1 MSLPDEKQ
9 VERALR
15 YLEESEEAY
24 AQAVARREA
33 KDWGVKMARDI
44 AFLDA
49 EGTVA
54 ERQATAGSSAQ
65 VRAAVSEYED
75 SIVSLETLKAKRQR
89 AILTLEVWRSLNSN
103 RRAGIV

>member
-24 AQAVARREA
+24 ARAIAKREATEGAAKVAREVGFLEA
-33 KDWGVKMARDI
+33 D
-44 AFLDA
+44 
-49 EGTVA
+49 GTVA
-54 ERQATAGSSAQ
+54 ERAAKAVTA
-65 VRAAVSEYED
+65 AAYRDALGALED
-75 SIVSLETLKAKRQR
+75 AVFGAELLKAKRAR
-89 AILTLEVWRSLNSN
+89 AMVTLDVWRSLNSN

>member
-24 AQAVARREA
+24 AQAVAAKEA
-33 KDWGVKMARDI
+33 ADLRLKVARDV
-44 AFLDA
+44 AFLEH

-54 ERQATAGSSAQ
+54 ERTAAAGSCDAYL
-65 VRAAVSEYED
+65 VAIDGVERAYTDAE
-75 SIVSLETLKAKRQR
+75 LLKAKRQR
-89 AILTLEVWRSLNSN
+89 ALLVCEVWRSLNSN

>member
-33 KDWGVKMARDI
+33 SEAAAKVAREVG
-44 AFLDA
+44 FLEA

-54 ERQATAGSSAQ
+54 ERTARAVTCGPYASALSAVEDAVFQA
-65 VRAAVSEYED
+65 E
-75 SIVSLETLKAKRQR
+75 LLKAKRQR
-89 AILTLEVWRSLNSN
+89 ALVTLEVWRSLNSN

>member
-24 AQAVARREA
+24 ARAMARREA
-33 KDWGVKMARDI
+33 METATKVARDV
-44 AFLDA
+44 AFL
-49 EGTVA
+49 ESSGTVA
-54 ERQATAGSSAQ
+54 ERQAAAGCSPGF
-65 VRAAVSEYED
+65 REAVEAYEGAYTD
-75 SIVSLETLKAKRQR
+75 AELLKAKRQR

>member
-24 AQAVARREA
+24 AQAFAKREA
-33 KDWGVKMARDI
+33 KESAAKIARES
-44 AFLDA
+44 AFLEA
-49 EGTVA
+49 AGSVA
-54 ERQATAGSSAQ
+54 ERQALAGTSPGTL
-65 VRAAVSEYED
+65 AALEALEAAYYE
-75 SIVSLETLKAKRQR
+75 LEILKAKRQR
-89 AILTLEVWRSLNSN
+89 ALLVIEVWRSLNSN